1 MGKRTFQ
8 NCRFYRLGMSFL
20 LIWKCSRDTDNL
32 QLIVKLKNLSVY
44 LELAKKCSESGAIP
58 TRWIDDIV
66 T

>member
-1 MGKRTFQ
+1 
-8 NCRFYRLGMSFL
+8 MSFL